1 MPVVLGTSF
10 PPEPTGIATDPQER
24 NEGVR
29 SETSEPDHSRL
40 PASTCGQGADKSC
53 ATDGEGSEDALH
65 VVWRLQRTADLQLR
79 ERERSSRRERTASS
93 CRRWQRRRRGGAH
106 VGHQARQQEAASA
119 REKWRRRRGCVR
131 GFASPFCVGTSCVR
145 SASRGSRGL
154 TPWGPGAQGRRLS
167 AWGSRLQDDAA
178 QGYAVRR
185 SVKVVGRAYAA
196 VAWRMNLDSVL

>member
-65 VVWRLQRTADLQLR
+65 VVRRLQRTADLQLW
-79 ERERSSRRERTASS
+79 ERERSSRRGRMASS
-93 CRRWQRRRRGGAH
+93 CRPWQRRRGAH
-106 VGHQARQQEAASA
+106 AGHQGKGSRKQRAM
-119 REKWRRRRGCVR
+119 EKWREGAGIASEALLLRSVSRRRGER
-131 GFASPFCVGTSCVR
+131 
-145 SASRGSRGL
+145 
-154 TPWGPGAQGRRLS
+154 
-167 AWGSRLQDDAA
+167 
-178 QGYAVRR
+178 
-185 SVKVVGRAYAA
+185 VVGS
-196 VAWRMNLDSVL
+196 LS